1 MSIRTRL
8 STRKILL
15 GAALSL
21 AVVVPVHAAG
31 PTSSSSVAA
40 SPVTPAQR
48 GSAVRQFVRKW
59 GGYVHAVY
67 EVDIHDWA
75 MRLVPQFANGDPANI
90 QAALKRETFEGA
102 MAALN
107 GTGHRL
113 SDDRVIAALASL
125 PPGASAQKS
134 RIVARALGDTTQDLV
149 YTPITPCRIVDT
161 RNTVSGPI
169 GDNAS
174 RSFAAAG
181 ETSYAS
187 QGGSATNCGIG
198 SEAPSA
204 VALNV
209 TVVGPTQAGYAT
221 VHPFGVARP
230 ATSSLNFAA
239 GQIANNAIISKIPS
253 PAATFDF
260 TIYSLFQADYVV
272 DIVGYFD
279 NPRSSPVECVNVTLN
294 VVSVPVGGTANL
306 TATTACPAGY
316 GPAGLNC
323 ESGSWDM
330 PIVSSSGSICSAK
343 NKGASAAD
351 LRAGLRCCRIPGR

>member
-1 MSIRTRL
+1 MSIRTVLL
-8 STRKILL
+8 SAAVSFAAVSPAFAGGIASTT
-15 GAALSL
+15 ALSSTAIS
-21 AVVVPVHAAG
+21 AVPA
-31 PTSSSSVAA
+31 
-40 SPVTPAQR
+40 TPAQR
-48 GSAVRQFVRKW
+48 GAAIRLFVRKW
-59 GGYVHAVY
+59 GAYVHTIY
-67 EVDIHDWA
+67 DVDVHDWA
-75 MRLVPQFANGDPANI
+75 MRLVPQFAHGDSTNLR
-90 QAALKRETFEGA
+90 AALQRQTFEGA

-125 PPGASAQKS
+125 PPGASAGKS
-134 RIVARALGDTTQDLV
+134 RIVARALGDVAQDLV

-161 RNTVSGPI
+161 RNTVAGSI

-181 ETSYAS
+181 EISYGG
-187 QGGSATNCGIG
+187 QGGSASNCGMG
-198 SEAPSA
+198 TEAPSA

-221 VHPFGVARP
+221 VFPFGETRP
-230 ATSSLNFAA
+230 ATSSLNFSA

-253 PAATFDF
+253 PAGSFDF
-260 TIYSLFQADYVV
+260 TIFSLFQAHYVV

-279 NPRSSPVECVNVTLN
+279 NPRSSPVECVNTTLN
-294 VVSVPVGGTANL
+294 IVNVPVNGTANL
-306 TATTACPAGY
+306 VANTACPAGY

-323 ESGSWDM
+323 ESSSWDM

-343 NKGASAAD
+343 NKGATSAD